1 MSVEEQFNREK
12 AYVAASQA
20 DQQISSNKGGIIQR
34 IIIVPATTAPGA
46 VSYKDGSA
54 DSARTVYTGGTVG
67 ADLTPIQIELGI
79 RGAGTDGFYI
89 TTGANLSVIVVGR
102 FNTI

>member
-12 AYVAASQA
+12 AYVAAGQA
-20 DQQISSNKGGIIQR
+20 DQQISSRKGGIIQR

-46 VSYKDGSA
+46 VSYKDGSG

-67 ADLTPIQIELGI
+67 TGLEPIVVEMGI